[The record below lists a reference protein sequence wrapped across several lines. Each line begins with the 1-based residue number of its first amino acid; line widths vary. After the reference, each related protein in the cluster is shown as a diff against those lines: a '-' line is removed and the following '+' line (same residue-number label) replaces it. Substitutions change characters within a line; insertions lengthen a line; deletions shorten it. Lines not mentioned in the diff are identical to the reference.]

1 MHSLYPAH
9 PIGLTFYKHI
19 DKHKNPDKFLL
30 RVSECSEKCNKVEMK
45 VPQTRCKVSQ
55 SINNSWVTIQ
65 KRSIANKLLY
75 EPTGPKWMLF
85 KKKKRLKTT
94 VYFRIFFPLLSCSS
108 IGSIPPPPS
117 PIGTF
122 CCPIQKSRS
131 FAPRFLLLP
140 VRRIIVH
147 LGNLIYFDRNKKLS
161 SAVCC

>member
-1 MHSLYPAH
+1 MTATSLSFFNPRSPIMHSLYPAH

-85 KKKKRLKTT
+85 KKMAENN
-94 VYFRIFFPLLSCSS
+94 VIFSYIFSIIVLFLYWKYYSS
-108 IGSIPPPPS
+108 
-117 PIGTF
+117 IGTF
-122 CCPIQKSRS
+122 CCPFQKSRS
-131 FAPRFLLLP
+131 FAPVLLLLP
-140 VRRIIVH
+140 VRRIIMF
-147 LGNLIYFDRNKKLS
+147 I
-161 SAVCC
+161 

>member
-1 MHSLYPAH
+1 MTATSLSFFNPRSPIMHSLYPAH

-85 KKKKRLKTT
+85 KKKKK
-94 VYFRIFFPLLSCSS
+94 VENNRIFSYIFPIVVLFLYRKYS
-108 IGSIPPPPS
+108 PPPLS
-117 PIGTF
+117 HWY
-122 CCPIQKSRS
+122 
-131 FAPRFLLLP
+131 FLLP
-140 VRRIIVH
+140 
-147 LGNLIYFDRNKKLS
+147 YSEKS
-161 SAVCC
+161 